1 MKYTFTF
8 KEINTQ
14 KILRIFADSSITIA
28 EFVENGKL
36 LIYDHL
42 ESICLNKTFDIV
54 EAGHYNNSNGYAP
67 ELAEKLELMYNENDT
82 LEKIYGTTWKTTSF
96 YIRIINSHS
105 Y

>member
-14 KILRIFADSSITIA
+14 QILRIFADSNSTIA
-28 EFVENGKL
+28 EFVENVKI

-54 EAGHYNNSNGYAP
+54 ESGHYNNSNGIAP
-67 ELAEKLELMYNENDT
+67 ELADKIEDMYDNNDT
-82 LEKIYGTTWKTTSF
+82 LEKIYGTTWKNTSF
-96 YIRIINSHS
+96 YIRITNDH
-105 Y
+105 

>member
-1 MKYTFTF
+1 MKYAFTF
-8 KEINTQ
+8 KEISTQ
-14 KILRIFADSSITIA
+14 QTIRIFADSNSTIS
-28 EFVENGKL
+28 EFVENVKI

-54 EAGHYNNSNGYAP
+54 EAGHYNNSNGFAP
-67 ELAEKLELMYNENDT
+67 ELADNIETMYDSNVT
-82 LEKIYGTTWKTTSF
+82 LEEIYGNTWKTTSF